1 MSIWLQKS
9 ASIQKRTS
17 HVKFAHLAEKS
28 EKGSISNLSTKVA
41 AAAGDSAEDPT
52 RGAHAIAAGV
62 HILSMAAF
70 YVAMLSVVAACVSWT
85 LPTTLACA
93 VYLSAQYFVI
103 HAYNF
108 AGIVMLGEAESNY
121 DCINF
126 I

>member
-1 MSIWLQKS
+1 ML
-9 ASIQKRTS
+9 TS
-17 HVKFAHLAEKS
+17 RLIAVEEDPVNGHPPRIVQALFVLATVA
-28 EKGSISNLSTKVA
+28 LVVA